1 MLSHGFV
8 PIENAD
14 RGFELNRAVNDQVG
28 LAIGSRYEHRHHIRC
43 VGIGGRLVGTRRFYP
58 RIFCGLSHI
67 FRQHEIWLDNRA
79 VGGRLIGD
87 VQGGAQLRH

>member
-1 MLSHGFV
+1 MIFAASTL
-8 PIENAD
+8 AD
-14 RGFELNRAVNDQVG
+14 DLLERAV
-28 LAIGSRYEHRHHIRC
+28 S
-43 VGIGGRLVGTRRFYP
+43 TP

-67 FRQHEIWLDNRA
+67 FRQREIWLDNRA